1 MQAELDR
8 RFFLK
13 ATLLAGGTLALDLSV
28 PLARAAQ
35 ASPVVLNAFIRIAPD
50 NIVTIGA
57 KNPEIGQ
64 GVRTMLP
71 MLIAEELDVDWKQ
84 VRIEQTIA
92 DQKIFGPQV
101 AGGSRATPTNWLPL
115 RQVGAAARAMLVE
128 AAAKKWGVEAT
139 TLTTGSGKVLHKAS
153 GRSISYAE
161 LAPVAAA
168 LPAPDPA
175 KVTLKPDDAFTII
188 GRSKMGVDTPAIVAG
203 KPLFGIDTTVP
214 GMVYAAIEICP
225 MFGGTL
231 KSHAQGLEKSVPGVI
246 AAVPLNSGYD
256 PKGPADAV
264 AIVADSWWTASKARE
279 SLAAEWNPPAQGLQS
294 TAGYEEKAAGML
306 DLPAQQS
313 LLRAGDVDAALKGAA
328 KKVSATYA
336 YPFLAHGTLE
346 PMNCT
351 ALYTDGKIELWAP
364 SQRPEG
370 GRDLI
375 ADALG
380 LPKEAILIHMTRIG
394 GGFGRRLMNDYM
406 VQVAQIAKA
415 LPGRPVKMIY
425 NRTDDL
431 RHDFYRPAGWH
442 KLTAGLD
449 KTGKLIALRDHFVSF
464 GAGGKPIRA
473 AEMSPQEPPAG
484 LIDNIDYG
492 MSLMETTM
500 PTGWLRA
507 PTSNA
512 MAFTFQS
519 FLDEVAIAGK
529 TDLPGLMRS
538 VLGEPRVVAGEDR
551 RAPFHTGRARAVID
565 KVCEMASW
573 GKPGAPKGRGF
584 GFYFSHMGYFA
595 EVVDL
600 TVSDGVVKVHK
611 VWVAGDI
618 GRHVINPVNAINQV
632 QGSVIEGLGQALAGQ
647 KIELVDGAVVQSNF
661 HDFPLQRIDARPEIE
676 TAFVP
681 SDNDPTGLG
690 EPALPP
696 VIPALA
702 NAIFAATGKRVRSLP
717 ITAEM
722 LTA

>member
-28 PLARAAQ
+28 PLARAAGS
-35 ASPVVLNAFIRIAPD
+35 APAVLNAFIRIAPD

-71 MLIAEELDVDWKQ
+71 MLIAEELDVDWAQ

-92 DQKIFGPQV
+92 DQKIYGPQV
-101 AGGSRATPTNWLPL
+101 AGGSRSTPTNWLPL
-115 RQVGAAARAMLVE
+115 RRVGAAARAMLVE
-128 AAAKKWGVEAT
+128 AAAHQWGVEAS
-139 TLTTGSGKVLHKAS
+139 TLTTGSGKVFHKAS
-153 GRSISYAE
+153 GRSIPYAE
-161 LAPVAAA
+161 LAPTAAT
-168 LPAPDPA
+168 LPAPDPE
-175 KVTLKPDDAFTII
+175 KVALKPDTAFTII
-188 GRSKMGVDTPAIVAG
+188 GHSKMGVDTPAIVSG
-203 KPLFGIDTTVP
+203 KPLFGIDTTMP

-231 KSHAQGLEKSVPGVI
+231 KSHAPGLEKSMAGVI
-246 AAVPLNSGYD
+246 ATVPLNSGYD

-264 AIVADSWWTASKARE
+264 AIVANSWWTANQARE
-279 SLAAEWNPPAQGLQS
+279 ALAAEWNPPAQGLQS
-294 TAGYEEKAAGML
+294 TEGYEKAAAMTL
-306 DLPAQQS
+306 EQPPQQS
-313 LLRAGDVDAALKGAA
+313 LFQSGDVDAALKGAA
-328 KKVSATYA
+328 KTVSATYG

-364 SQRPEG
+364 TQRPEG
-370 GRDLI
+370 GRDEI
-375 ADALG
+375 AEALG
-380 LPKEAILIHMTRIG
+380 LPREAILIHMTRIG
-394 GGFGRRLMNDYM
+394 GGFGRRLLNDYM

-425 NRTDDL
+425 NRTDDI

-449 KTGKLIALRDHFVSF
+449 DKGRLIALRDHFVSF
-464 GAGGKPIRA
+464 GTNGMPIRA
-473 AEMSPQEPPAG
+473 AEMSPQEPPAR
-484 LIDNIDYG
+484 LIDHVDYG
-492 MSLMETTM
+492 MSLLETTM

-519 FLDEVAIAGK
+519 FLDEVAAAAK
-529 TDLPGLMRS
+529 TDLPDLMRTI
-538 VLGEPRVVAGEDR
+538 LGEARKLPGEGR
-551 RAPFHTGRARAVID
+551 NPPFDTGRAHAVID
-565 KVCEMASW
+565 KVCAMAGW
-573 GKPGAPKGRGF
+573 GKAGAPKGRGF

-595 EVVDL
+595 EVADISV
-600 TVSDGVVKVHK
+600 TDGIVKVDK
-611 VWVAGDI
+611 VWVAGDV
-618 GRHVINPVNAINQV
+618 GRHVINPINAVNQV
-632 QGSVIEGLGQALAGQ
+632 EGSVIDGLGQALAGQ

-661 HDFPLQRIDARPEIE
+661 HDFPLQRIDARPAIE
-676 TAFVP
+676 TAFVL

-696 VIPALA
+696 VIPALV

-717 ITAEM
+717 ITTDM